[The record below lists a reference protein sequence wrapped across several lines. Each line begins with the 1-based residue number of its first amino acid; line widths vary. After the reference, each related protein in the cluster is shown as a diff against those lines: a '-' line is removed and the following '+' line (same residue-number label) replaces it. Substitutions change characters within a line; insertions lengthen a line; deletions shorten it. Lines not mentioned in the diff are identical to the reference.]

1 MGLEVRVSRMSE
13 CISSIPLYNS
23 VPVTKIRTLSGSK
36 WRPKNGS
43 VRNGNLQYAMCTFKP
58 PSKNQEL
65 FDELGFKDKFS
76 VNSAEE
82 NSREIAE
89 VKEEK
94 REEEKDGSDGSSEKV
109 KLRRGGQVM
118 RRSNLLAKQVIS
130 IQSAMSLGFVSQL
143 WVDTTSW
150 VVLVV
155 EVRPNLLSG
164 EPERLLLEDIC
175 QVFFFICVVYFPV
188 HDMVGDVVLI
198 EDESVMENDFKMV
211 GLDTLVGYR
220 VVTPGRQ
227 NIGKVRGYTFNINSG
242 AVESLELDS
251 FGISII
257 PSSLVSTYALLV
269 EDVLEVV
276 ADIVVV
282 HEAAA
287 SRVQRLTKGLWDKQN
302 VGTSLDDFD
311 GYSNF
316 ERSGRFDHG
325 RSAKKGFRK
334 KKPRPK
340 ARDSEDDWEL
350 PMDYL

>member
-13 CISSIPLYNS
+13 CISSIPLSNS

-109 KLRRGGQVM
+109 KLRRGRQVI

-143 WVDTTSW
+143 WVDTTS
-150 VVLVV
+150 V
-155 EVRPNLLSG
+155 
-164 EPERLLLEDIC
+164 
-175 QVFFFICVVYFPV
+175 
-188 HDMVGDVVLI
+188 
-198 EDESVMENDFKMV
+198 SVISP
-211 GLDTLVGYR
+211 L
-220 VVTPGRQ
+220 
-227 NIGKVRGYTFNINSG
+227 FNC
-242 AVESLELDS
+242 
-251 FGISII
+251 
-257 PSSLVSTYALLV
+257 
-269 EDVLEVV
+269 
-276 ADIVVV
+276 
-282 HEAAA
+282 
-287 SRVQRLTKGLWDKQN
+287 
-302 VGTSLDDFD
+302 
-311 GYSNF
+311 
-316 ERSGRFDHG
+316 
-325 RSAKKGFRK
+325 
-334 KKPRPK
+334 
-340 ARDSEDDWEL
+340 
-350 PMDYL
+350 

>member
-175 QVFFFICVVYFPV
+175 QV
-188 HDMVGDVVLI
+188 GDVVLI

-287 SRVQRLTKGLWDKQN
+287 SRVQRLTKVPLI
-302 VGTSLDDFD
+302 
-311 GYSNF
+311 
-316 ERSGRFDHG
+316 HG
-325 RSAKKGFRK
+325 EGGCHALSQI
-334 KKPRPK
+334 
-340 ARDSEDDWEL
+340 
-350 PMDYL
+350 

>member
-13 CISSIPLYNS
+13 CISSIPLSNS

-109 KLRRGGQVM
+109 KLRRGRQVM

-175 QVFFFICVVYFPV
+175 QV
-188 HDMVGDVVLI
+188 GDVVLI

-211 GLDTLVGYR
+211 RLDTLVCFHLHQR
-220 VVTPGRQ
+220 R
-227 NIGKVRGYTFNINSG
+227 
-242 AVESLELDS
+242 S
-251 FGISII
+251 FCA
-257 PSSLVSTYALLV
+257 Y
-269 EDVLEVV
+269 
-276 ADIVVV
+276 
-282 HEAAA
+282 
-287 SRVQRLTKGLWDKQN
+287 
-302 VGTSLDDFD
+302 
-311 GYSNF
+311 
-316 ERSGRFDHG
+316 
-325 RSAKKGFRK
+325 
-334 KKPRPK
+334 
-340 ARDSEDDWEL
+340 
-350 PMDYL
+350 

>member
-175 QVFFFICVVYFPV
+175 QV
-188 HDMVGDVVLI
+188 GDVVLI

-257 PSSLVSTYALLV
+257 PSSLVGEYLCFAC
-269 EDVLEVV
+269 
-276 ADIVVV
+276 
-282 HEAAA
+282 
-287 SRVQRLTKGLWDKQN
+287 RGCP
-302 VGTSLDDFD
+302 
-311 GYSNF
+311 
-316 ERSGRFDHG
+316 RSC
-325 RSAKKGFRK
+325 S
-334 KKPRPK
+334 
-340 ARDSEDDWEL
+340 
-350 PMDYL
+350 

>member
-13 CISSIPLYNS
+13 CISSIPLSNS

-58 PSKNQEL
+58 PGKNQEL

-109 KLRRGGQVM
+109 KLRRGRQVM

-175 QVFFFICVVYFPV
+175 QV
-188 HDMVGDVVLI
+188 GDVVLI

-211 GLDTLVGYR
+211 RLDTLVGYR

-325 RSAKKGFRK
+325 QSAKKGFRK

>member
-94 REEEKDGSDGSSEKV
+94 REEEKDGSDGSSEMV
-109 KLRRGGQVM
+109 KLRRGRQVM

-143 WVDTTSW
+143 WVDTTS
-150 VVLVV
+150 V
-155 EVRPNLLSG
+155 
-164 EPERLLLEDIC
+164 
-175 QVFFFICVVYFPV
+175 
-188 HDMVGDVVLI
+188 
-198 EDESVMENDFKMV
+198 SVISP
-211 GLDTLVGYR
+211 L
-220 VVTPGRQ
+220 
-227 NIGKVRGYTFNINSG
+227 FNC
-242 AVESLELDS
+242 
-251 FGISII
+251 
-257 PSSLVSTYALLV
+257 
-269 EDVLEVV
+269 
-276 ADIVVV
+276 
-282 HEAAA
+282 
-287 SRVQRLTKGLWDKQN
+287 
-302 VGTSLDDFD
+302 
-311 GYSNF
+311 
-316 ERSGRFDHG
+316 
-325 RSAKKGFRK
+325 
-334 KKPRPK
+334 
-340 ARDSEDDWEL
+340 
-350 PMDYL
+350 

>member
-1 MGLEVRVSRMSE
+1 MGLEVRVSRVCE
-13 CISSIPLYNS
+13 CISSIPLSNS
-23 VPVTKIRTLSGSK
+23 ASVTKIRTSFGNK

-43 VRNGNLQYAMCTFKP
+43 VRNVNLQYAMCTFKP
-58 PSKNQEL
+58 PNKNQEL
-65 FDELGFKDKFS
+65 FDELGFKEKFA
-76 VNSAEE
+76 VNSTEE
-82 NSREIAE
+82 NSREIVE

-94 REEEKDGSDGSSEKV
+94 SEEEEGGGDVSSQKA
-109 KLRRGGQVM
+109 KLRRGRQLM

-130 IQSAMSLGFVSQL
+130 IQSAMSLGFISQL

-150 VVLVV
+150 VVLVI

-164 EPERLLLEDIC
+164 ESERLLLEDIS
-175 QVFFFICVVYFPV
+175 Q
-188 HDMVGDVVLI
+188 VGDVVLV
-198 EDESVMENDFKMV
+198 EDESAMENDFKMV

-287 SRVQRLTKGLWDKQN
+287 SRVQRLTKGLWDKHN
-302 VGTSLDDFD
+302 AGNSLDDFD
-311 GYSNF
+311 GYSDF
-316 ERSGRFDHG
+316 QRSGRFDHG
-325 RSAKKGFRK
+325 QSTKKSFRK

-340 ARDSEDDWEL
+340 TRGSEDDWEL